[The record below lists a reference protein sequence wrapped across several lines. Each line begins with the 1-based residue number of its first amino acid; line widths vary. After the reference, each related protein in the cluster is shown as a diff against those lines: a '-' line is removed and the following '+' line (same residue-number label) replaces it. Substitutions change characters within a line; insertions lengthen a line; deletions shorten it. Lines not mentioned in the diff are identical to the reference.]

1 MGSAPDSAPSD
12 ARCARSPRHGEAAT
26 RADLPAGAAG
36 TPVQP
41 SSAILT
47 VPNVITFAR
56 LGFIPLFL
64 WIALDLKNDGLA
76 FVTGFVL
83 GSTDF
88 VDGLVARRFH
98 QVSKLGATIDPLVD
112 RFAVAAAASVLIAR
126 ELAPLW
132 AVVVVLARDALLL
145 AAVPFLS
152 ARGIPR
158 PPVSFAG
165 KSGTMGIMWAMGLFI
180 GAHATVPPSD
190 WIRALAW
197 IAYAGGIAFSYAAA
211 GGYARDVT
219 RALRGRVGERV
230 NSTGHSP
237 P

>member
-1 MGSAPDSAPSD
+1 M
-12 ARCARSPRHGEAAT
+12 
-26 RADLPAGAAG
+26 
-36 TPVQP
+36 
-41 SSAILT
+41 
-47 VPNVITFAR
+47 
-56 LGFIPLFL
+56 
-64 WIALDLKNDGLA
+64 
-76 FVTGFVL
+76 L

-98 QVSKLGATIDPLVD
+98 QVSKLGTTIDPLVD

-132 AVVVVLARDALLL
+132 SIVVVLARDAVLL

-165 KSGTMGIMWAMGLFI
+165 KAGTMGIMWAMGLFI
-180 GAHATVPPSD
+180 GAHATVPPSG

-197 IAYAGGIAFSYAAA
+197 IAYAGGIAFSYTAAA
-211 GGYARDVT
+211 GYARDAVRGL
-219 RALRGRVGERV
+219 RARAGERV
-230 NSTGHSP
+230 NSTRPHLP
-237 P
+237 